1 MKVMEQ
7 HPIPQQISS
16 YEFRLIG
23 SMTLKQ
29 FFKLAGGAIVA
40 FIFYSSHLPFL
51 IKWPLI
57 FGSAGFGAALA
68 FLPVNERPLETY
80 IIAFLKSVFSPTIYL
95 WQKQPA
101 QIDLLDASFKEDQE
115 EEEEEEPIISKAPQ
129 LKEFL
134 ASLPKKELSQTTP
147 APKAK
152 TAPKPQRVKEE
163 KETKKE
169 TTAAAK
175 PEIKIDLPRPN
186 PPKPTAKPE
195 FGEIPMPTPPKIP
208 NIIVGMV
215 TDPQGKIIED
225 AIVEIQDAAGNPV
238 RALRTNRLGQFRTAT
253 PLANGE
259 YLLFTEKEG
268 YQFDILKL
276 KAEGKIIPPIK
287 IKAKLPNHGS

>member
-1 MKVMEQ
+1 MEQ

-29 FFKLAGGAIVA
+29 FFKLAGGVIVA

-51 IKWPLI
+51 IKWPLVL
-57 FGSAGFGAALA
+57 GSAGFGAALA
-68 FLPVNERPLETY
+68 FLPVNERPLEVY
-80 IIAFLKSVFSPTIYL
+80 ILAFFKSVFSPTIYL
-95 WQKQPA
+95 WQKQPVKL
-101 QIDLLDASFKEDQE
+101 DLLETNFKSDQE
-115 EEEEEEPIISKAPQ
+115 EEEEEEESIISKAPQ

-134 ASLPKKELSQTTP
+134 ASLPKKESPYPKEKEDQKVTTP
-147 APKAK
+147 
-152 TAPKPQRVKEE
+152 T
-163 KETKKE
+163 
-169 TTAAAK
+169 K
-175 PEIKIDLPRPN
+175 PEIKIELPRTV

-195 FGEIPMPTPPKIP
+195 FGEIPMPEPPKVP

-215 TDPQGKIIED
+215 TDQQGKIIED
-225 AIVEIQDAAGNPV
+225 AIVEIQDTTGNPV

-259 YLLFTEKEG
+259 YLLLTEKEG

-276 KAEGKIIPPIK
+276 KVENKIIPPIK
-287 IKAKLPNHGS
+287 IKAKSTNHGS